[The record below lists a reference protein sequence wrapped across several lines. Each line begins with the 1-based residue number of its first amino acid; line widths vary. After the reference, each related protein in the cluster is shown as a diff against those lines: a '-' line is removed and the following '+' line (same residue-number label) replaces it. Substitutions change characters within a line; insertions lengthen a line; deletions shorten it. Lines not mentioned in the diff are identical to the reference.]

1 MPASR
6 RSPLTAQIP
15 EFDNLYLDSA
25 PLRAKRVDA
34 DRAVNGIVH
43 NCSHPNDEDV
53 HFRLSE
59 EQVFLGIFSYIE
71 HLFSKIKP
79 RKTFCA
85 SSPGHRG

>member
-1 MPASR
+1 M
-6 RSPLTAQIP
+6 
-15 EFDNLYLDSA
+15 
-25 PLRAKRVDA
+25 
-34 DRAVNGIVH
+34 NGIVH

-85 SSPGHRG
+85 CALPSPTLITQSWRSTASPRAPR